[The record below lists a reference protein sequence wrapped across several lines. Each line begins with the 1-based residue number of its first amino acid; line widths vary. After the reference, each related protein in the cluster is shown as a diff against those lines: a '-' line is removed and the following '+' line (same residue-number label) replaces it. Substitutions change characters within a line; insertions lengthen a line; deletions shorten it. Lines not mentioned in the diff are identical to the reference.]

1 MEPKSIPARATTWF
15 VLCSIVAVLY
25 VARDFLLP
33 IALAIFV
40 AFVLAP
46 LVRRL
51 ERTGLG
57 RGLATILTMG
67 VVGVVVGAIG
77 WVLVI
82 QLRLFADSMPEYRQN
97 VRAKAADVRELIE
110 SRIAE
115 ATNTVRTLGED
126 LSSSVP
132 GADAVETIPVVPVT
146 DATNGSWLGLQD
158 ALGSVAAFSAVAAL
172 VFLFAFVMLLRW
184 EDLLDRVLALAG
196 ENDLDVT
203 SRAAKEA
210 SAKVGL
216 YMRRQL
222 LVNGIHGT
230 AVALIL
236 WGVGVPT
243 PLVWG
248 FLGATLRFVPYLGP
262 IIGTAAP
269 ILVSFASSDGWTQT
283 WLTAGALVGLEV
295 ITNNVLEPWIYGAC
309 TGISPLALLVSAAFW
324 TWIWGV
330 MGLVLSTPLT
340 VCLLV
345 IGKRYRS
352 LRFFDVLFSDEPAL
366 PSRSRLYHRLLAN
379 DQDEA
384 WEVLREEVERTSL
397 VDATDRTL
405 IPALGLAGTA
415 RSDGRLDAE
424 ARERVGVLAHG
435 LVDELEELPRTPPS
449 PAPTGAARVLCFP
462 ARDSF
467 DAVGGRILV
476 RELERHGVPATTAS
490 PDRLLGEVLESVRQD
505 EVDVVVISSVVPTHF
520 LHVRTLCKRLLA
532 VDSDVQILVGLW
544 GESMSNAES
553 LERLPQ
559 SPRVHVVSHI
569 AEAIAWCQDVAPQM
583 VPHRVAAPETAPQ
596 PGPGPASRKASA

>member
-1 MEPKSIPARATTWF
+1 MEPKTIPARATTWF

-25 VARDFLLP
+25 FARDFLLP
-33 IALAIFV
+33 IALAVFV

-57 RGLATILTMG
+57 RAVATIVTTV
-67 VVGVVVGAIG
+67 VVGVIVAAIG
-77 WVLVI
+77 WMLAI
-82 QLRLFADSMPEYRQN
+82 QLRVFSESMPEYRAN
-97 VRAKAADVRELIE
+97 VRAKAADMRAVFEERV
-110 SRIAE
+110 AQ
-115 ATNTVRTLGED
+115 ATNTVKSLGED
-126 LSSSVP
+126 LAVSVP
-132 GADAVETIPVVPVT
+132 GDAAPEPIPVLPVT
-146 DATNGSWLGLQD
+146 EATTAFGLED
-158 ALGSVAAFSAVAAL
+158 TLGSLASFSAVAAL

-184 EDLLDRVLALAG
+184 DDLLDRVLALAG

-210 SAKVGL
+210 SAKVSL

-222 LVNGIHGT
+222 LVNGIHGA

-236 WGVGVPT
+236 WWVGVPT

-248 FLGATLRFVPYLGP
+248 FLGGALRFVPYLGP
-262 IIGTAAP
+262 IVGTAAP
-269 ILVSFASSDGWTQT
+269 ILVSFASSDGWTET
-283 WLTAGALVGLEV
+283 WITAGTLLGLEL
-295 ITNNVLEPWIYGAC
+295 ITNNLLEPWIYGAC

-345 IGKRYRS
+345 VGKRYRS
-352 LRFFDVLFSDEPAL
+352 LRFLDVLFSDEPAL
-366 PSRSRLYHRLLAN
+366 PSRSRLYHRLLAS

-384 WEVLREEVERTSL
+384 WEVLRDEVQRTSL
-397 VDATDRTL
+397 VDAADRTL

-424 ARERVGVLAHG
+424 ARERVGILAHG
-435 LVDELEELPRTPPS
+435 LVDELEELPRTPP
-449 PAPTGAARVLCFP
+449 APTATTAARILCFP

-476 RELERHGVPATTAS
+476 RELGRHGIPATSAS
-490 PDRLLGEVLESVRQD
+490 PDRLLAEVLESVRQD
-505 EVDVVVISSVVPTHF
+505 EVDVIVISSVVPTHF
-520 LHVRTLCKRLLA
+520 LHVRTLCKRILA
-532 VDSDVQILVGLW
+532 VDSEVQILVGLW
-544 GESMSNAES
+544 GEDHPNAAS
-553 LERLPQ
+553 LERLPR
-559 SPRVHVVSHI
+559 SPRVHVVSRI
-569 AEAIAWCQDVAPQM
+569 AEAIAWCQDVAPQL
-583 VPHRVAAPETAPQ
+583 VPRRVAAAEPAAKAE
-596 PGPGPASRKASA
+596 PGPSSRKASA